1 MSHTLYRS
9 PAIVIAHSPRG
20 EADRVVT
27 LFTCDHGLVRTR
39 VQSVRTAGSRLRYG
53 VQFLA
58 MGEYEYV
65 RGKHTWR
72 LTGAHGVSYPD
83 AGLIGEGIAHV
94 CSDIVRLMQPEEP
107 NTAIYQELVS
117 LAHNASTKY
126 EIAQARGRILSELG
140 YVDLSALP
148 AECDQSTYPTFIR
161 IFEQGLAA
169 AHL

>member
-9 PAIVIAHSPRG
+9 PAVVIAHSPRG

-27 LFTCDHGLVRTR
+27 LFTRDHGLVRAR

-72 LTGAHGVSYPD
+72 LVGAHGVSYPGAAIA
-83 AGLIGEGIAHV
+83 AGGIAHV
-94 CSDIVRLMQPEEP
+94 CADVIRLMQPEEP
-107 NTAIYQELVS
+107 HPGIYDELMS
-117 LAHNASTKY
+117 LVQGPSSRYDIT
-126 EIAQARGRILSELG
+126 QARARILAELG
-140 YVDLSALP
+140 YVDLDALP
-148 AECDQSTYPTFIR
+148 AECNEATHSAFVR